1 MLRIPGLLIAATLLV
16 VANANESTAQDWSPP
31 TRQMPPMPQVGE
43 LSPAWMSA
51 RADWFSGVA
60 GLSGVSPGDLSVAG
74 EPRGGGNAQVVRVTR
89 GPLPIVVWQD
99 RNGDGRAD
107 MIEIFRNGSVVLQ
120 VIDPE
125 YDGQANVVRRY
136 DAAGQLVREDRL

>member
-1 MLRIPGLLIAATLLV
+1 MIRIAGMLV
-16 VANANESTAQDWSPP
+16 VAGLLALPLAGRAEAQDWSPP
-31 TRQMPPMPQVGE
+31 SSQMPPMPQVGD
-43 LSPAWMSA
+43 LDAGWMST

-60 GLSGVSPGDLSVAG
+60 SLSGVAAAELSVAG
-74 EPRGGGNAQVVRVTR
+74 EPRGAGPAQVVRVTR

-120 VIDPE
+120 VIDAE

-136 DAAGQLVREDRL
+136 DASGQLLREDRI